1 MLDHHH
7 RYLAA
12 LGDASDHL
20 ANGTRAIGIEVR
32 GRLVEEQHPRSE
44 REDPGDGEALLFAAG
59 KRRGRV
65 VLAVGEPDVRERA
78 VDARPDLVRRYAA
91 VLEPECDV
99 VTGARHD
106 ELGFRILQDEAGVA
120 TDRKL
125 ALLVRSAAPIE
136 QAGESLKERA
146 LPRAGRSY

>member
-1 MLDHHH
+1 
-7 RYLAA
+7 
-12 LGDASDHL
+12 
-20 ANGTRAIGIEVR
+20 
-32 GRLVEEQHPRSE
+32 
-44 REDPGDGEALLFAAG
+44 
-59 KRRGRV
+59 V

-78 VDARPDLVRRYAA
+78 VDTRPDLVRRYAA
-91 VLEPECDV
+91 VLEPERDV

-136 QAGESLKERA
+136 QAGESLKKRA
-146 LPRAGRSY
+146 LSRAGRSY

>member
-1 MLDHHH
+1 
-7 RYLAA
+7 RPRAGG
-12 LGDASDHL
+12 GDA
-20 ANGTRAIGIEVR
+20 
-32 GRLVEEQHPRSE
+32 
-44 REDPGDGEALLFAAG
+44 GDGEALLCPAG

-65 VLAVGEPDVRERA
+65 VLAVGEPGGRERGG
-78 VDARPDLVRRYAA
+78 DARPDLVRRYAA

-125 ALLVRSAAPIE
+125 ALLVRTAAPIE